1 MSAFAYN
8 YETSPKA
15 IRREKA
21 AMIRVGAEVRRV
33 REEYGMTGLAFAKLL
48 GISSNHLSNIEQGVR
63 KLPLDNFCKATGVSP
78 RRMHLIAG
86 HCASCHGTGYR

>member
-1 MSAFAYN
+1 VSAFAYN

-15 IRREKA
+15 IRRERA
-21 AMIRVGAEVRRV
+21 AMRRVGAEVRRW
-33 REEYGMTGLAFAKLL
+33 RENYGMTGIAFAKLL

-63 KLPLDNFCKATGVSP
+63 KLPLDIFCKATGAKP
-78 RRMHLIAG
+78 GRMHAVAG